1 MEENMTAQII
11 TNYKNDPHL
20 RESFFSLSK
29 LTFGINFTDW
39 FNLGYWTDAYQ
50 CFSIVEDNKIVANVS
65 ASLLDLVIDHK
76 SYKAIQIGTVMT
88 HPDYRGRGY
97 ARQLLD
103 EVIEHYEQQ
112 TDFIY
117 LFANDKVLDFYTKFG
132 FSERQQSTYK
142 VHASNISQ
150 TPSQLQKLSMDS
162 EKDRLLLFDFAT
174 NRVPIS
180 QAFGTQNS
188 AGLLMFYAI
197 VALRNE
203 IYYDQDKKV
212 IYIVQEQGPVMTVY
226 DILTKQPRPLSE
238 LLATINSETLQ
249 QFDLFFTP
257 DHDIPFDK
265 GVNLDD
271 GTLFV
276 KCRDG
281 IEFPNKLR
289 HPFTSI
295 A

>member
-1 MEENMTAQII
+1 MTIQII
-11 TNYKNDPHL
+11 TNYKNDSHL
-20 RESFFSLSK
+20 RESFFTLSE
-29 LTFGINFTDW
+29 LTFGINFKEW
-39 FNLGYWTDAYQ
+39 FNLGYWTEAYQ

-65 ASLLDLVIDHK
+65 ASLLDLVIDYK
-76 SYKAIQIGTVMT
+76 AYKAIQIGTVMT

-97 ARQLLD
+97 ARQLLE

-117 LFANDKVLDFYTKFG
+117 LFANDKVLDFYPKFG

-142 VHASNISQ
+142 VQASTIAQ
-150 TPSQLQKLSMDS
+150 IPSPLKKLSMDS
-162 EKDRLLLFDFAT
+162 EKDRQLLFDFAK

-197 VALRNE
+197 VVLRNV
-203 IYYDQDKKV
+203 IYYDQNNEA
-212 IYIVQEQGPVMTVY
+212 IYIVKEQDRVMTVY
-226 DILTKQPRPLSE
+226 DILTKQPHPLTA
-238 LLATINSETLQ
+238 LLATINSESLQ
-249 QFDLFFTP
+249 QFDLYFTP
-257 DHDIPFDK
+257 DHDIPSEK

-276 KCRDG
+276 KSRDG
-281 IEFPNKLR
+281 VVFPHRLC